1 MPRLTL
7 VLMFALLAAGLSGH
21 ASAQWKWRDKAGVV
35 QYSDL
40 PPPAG
45 IAEKDILQRPGA
57 GQRKAAVPAAP
68 ASAASAAAA
77 APAAALPRGVEP
89 ELEAKRRKVEQ
100 DQAAKTKAEDDK
112 LVAARADNCIRAKA
126 YERTLDEGS
135 RITRTDAKGE
145 REFLDDKTRADESRR
160 TKAIITS
167 DCK

>member
-7 VLMFALLAAGLSGH
+7 LLMFALLGAGLSGH

-45 IAEKDILQRPGA
+45 IAEKDVLQRPGA
-57 GQRKAAVPAAP
+57 RRKAAVPAPP
-68 ASAASAAAA
+68 ASGASAPAA

-100 DQAAKTKAEDDK
+100 DQAAKTKTEDDK

-145 REFLDDKTRADESRR
+145 REFLDDKTRADESQR